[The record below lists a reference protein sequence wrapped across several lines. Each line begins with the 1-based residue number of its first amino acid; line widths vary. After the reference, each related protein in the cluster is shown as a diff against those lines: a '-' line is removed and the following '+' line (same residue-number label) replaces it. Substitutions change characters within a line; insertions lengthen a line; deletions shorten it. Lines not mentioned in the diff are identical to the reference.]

1 MLRYL
6 FAIVL
11 VLGLSSVARAGGN
24 FQMVVVDPPSYVDI
38 ITSPDL
44 TVGLDPCVAG
54 QVPHGHGDPS
64 YDGCFTGLNDTGE
77 TLTSL
82 ELLIPVIT
90 GFTPTCTDAPGS
102 IFTVM
107 SCDGKTPDG
116 KDYIIDFSGG
126 PGIPTATDCD
136 GPGGGSDGDS
146 GALNS
151 DDFNASCNADTIF
164 TIAESGAPSSD
175 FTTVSVIGVEAPEPG
190 SLWLLSTGVLS
201 VGLFATWRRRTLCRT
216 RG

>member
-1 MLRYL
+1 MRMLRYL

-44 TVGLDPCVAG
+44 TVGLDPCVPG
-54 QVPHGHGDPS
+54 QVPHGHGDPT

-77 TLTSL
+77 TLTSID
-82 ELLIPVIT
+82 LLIPVIL

-102 IFTVM
+102 IFTTM
-107 SCDGKTPDG
+107 SCDGLTPDG

-136 GPGGGSDGDS
+136 DDGD
-146 GALNS
+146 GGTGLNS
-151 DDFNASCNADTIF
+151 DDLNAPCNADTIF
-164 TIAESGAPSSD
+164 TIAESGAPTSD
-175 FTTVSVIGVEAPEPG
+175 FTTVAVVGGEAPEPS

-201 VGLFATWRRRTLCRT
+201 AGFFGNWRRRTFCRT